1 MTRLIEILIAL
12 AIVAVLFVI
21 VGLLLPSERHLSES
35 VETNRKMTIV
45 YDTLSSMRRFDDWN
59 PVALRNIEEASLS
72 GPVSGEGATY
82 SYRSRDERVGEGS
95 WTIVEAVPGEKIVYA
110 LDNTHRGTD
119 KVMTI
124 TLEPT
129 GRNDRNVQITQ
140 TYDVDYGWNILG
152 RYEGLYVARDVGDAM
167 EIGLARLGNMLAT
180 IPNYDY
186 AVLEEQPKIV
196 ERPAENVIY
205 VPSTVKRDNDVVEGQ
220 MKANYQWIEKVMQ
233 ANGLEAAGPL
243 RIVTIEFGSEN
254 YAFEIAQPV
263 RKAGTG
269 PDAGEGEGEA
279 EAEGDAEGEDV
290 AAADGEGEG
299 EEVAA
304 EAEADEAPVPVVDA
318 EPIEI
323 ELQGPV
329 EYRMVAHHQAA
340 TVSMEGHMANLPRFR
355 DAVRAWALTRGW
367 ETTGRPYEEWEAG
380 VGQSFT
386 NSGEF
391 EVYWPVKK

>member
-12 AIVAVLFVI
+12 AIVAVLFVL
-21 VGLLLPSERHLSES
+21 VGLVLPSERHLSES
-35 VETNRKMTIV
+35 IETNRKMTIV

-59 PVALRNIEEASLS
+59 PVALRDIEEASIT
-72 GPVSGEGATY
+72 GPESGEGATY
-82 SYRSRDERVGEGS
+82 NFTSRNERFGEGS
-95 WTIVEAVPGEKIVYA
+95 WKIIEAVPGEKIVYA
-110 LDNTHRGTD
+110 VENNQRGKD

-129 GRNDRNVQITQ
+129 GRNDRNVKITQ

-152 RYEGLYVARDVGDAM
+152 RYEGLYVARNVGDSM
-167 EIGLARLGNMLAT
+167 ELGLARLGNMLAT

-196 ERPAENVIY
+196 ERPAQNVIF

-220 MKANYQWIEKVMQ
+220 MKTNWQWIEKVMQ
-233 ANGLEAAGPL
+233 ANGLEAAGPM

-269 PDAGEGEGEA
+269 PDAGGDDADAGSDA
-279 EAEGDAEGEDV
+279 EAEGDEV
-290 AAADGEGEG
+290 AAAEGEG
-299 EEVAA
+299 EDAA
-304 EAEADEAPVPVVDA
+304 DAGADEAPVPVVDA

-323 ELQGPV
+323 ALQGPV

-367 ETTGRPYEEWEAG
+367 ETTGRPYEEWESG
-380 VGQSFT
+380 ISQSFT
-386 NSGEF
+386 NEGEF
-391 EVYWPVKK
+391 EVYWPVKQ

>member
-21 VGLLLPSERHLSES
+21 VGLVLPSKRHLSES
-35 VETNRKMTIV
+35 IETNRKMTIV

-59 PVALRNIEEASLS
+59 PVALRNIESASLS
-72 GPVSGEGATY
+72 GPESGEGATY
-82 SYRSRDERVGEGS
+82 SYKSRDERVGEGE
-95 WTIVEAVPGEKIVYA
+95 WKIVEAVPGEKIVYA
-110 LDNTHRGTD
+110 VENTQQGHD

-152 RYEGLYVARDVGDAM
+152 RYQGLYVARDVGDAM
-167 EIGLARLGNMLAT
+167 ELGLARLGNMLAT

-186 AVLEEQPKIV
+186 AVLDEQPAIV
-196 ERPAENVIY
+196 ERPAENVIF

-220 MKANYQWIEKVMQ
+220 MKTNYQWIEKVMQ

-243 RIVTIEFGSEN
+243 RIVTVEFGSEN
-254 YAFEIAQPV
+254 YAFEIVQPV

-269 PDAGEGEGEA
+269 PDAGDD
-279 EAEGDAEGEDV
+279 EAEGDDVAAAEGEGEDV
-290 AAADGEGEG
+290 AA
-299 EEVAA
+299 
-304 EAEADEAPVPVVDA
+304 EAGADEAPQPVVDA

-323 ELQGPV
+323 ALQGPV
-329 EYRMVAHHQAA
+329 EYRMVEHHQAA

-380 VGQSFT
+380 IGQSFT
-386 NSGEF
+386 NDGEF
-391 EVYWPVKK
+391 EVYWPVKQ